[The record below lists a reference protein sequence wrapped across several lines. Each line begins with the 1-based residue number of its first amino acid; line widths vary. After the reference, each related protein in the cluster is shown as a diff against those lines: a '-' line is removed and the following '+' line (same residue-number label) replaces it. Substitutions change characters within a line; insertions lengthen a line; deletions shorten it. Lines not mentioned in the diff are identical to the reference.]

1 MTIYNWHW
9 HFEWMENNN
18 LLVKLEY
25 CSQVCAVLSL
35 NLTCTD
41 VTVTTCYMCLCTV
54 RSIIVVQH
62 VQDCLIAMTAPKWW
76 DEDLFV
82 YTCSFMMVELATF
95 IIWVCGEFDSLRSG
109 ALNHSTLLP
118 LYKHTVKMSL
128 QEWPRLTNTQQSRK
142 NIYRD
147 HRLLFHCRCIE
158 STASTAETLPHWYT
172 MLLDPTQWFFYMNSL
187 PTDPHNIRCNVG
199 KLRVQTA

>member
-1 MTIYNWHW
+1 MNEWRTII
-9 HFEWMENNN
+9 WMCACKVRI
-18 LLVKLEY
+18 LLSGVC
-25 CSQVCAVLSL
+25 CSFSKSYMYWCHSYYMLCVFMYSAQYHRC
-35 NLTCTD
+35 
-41 VTVTTCYMCLCTV
+41 TTCAGLFDSHDSTQMM
-54 RSIIVVQH
+54 RQ
-62 VQDCLIAMTAPKWW
+62 
-76 DEDLFV
+76 EDLFV

-147 HRLLFHCRCIE
+147 HRLLFHCQCIE